1 MREYPKIETIFS
13 RDTEG
18 TKKLIFGTYRDET
31 VKYLRFN
38 NWQFTEKIDGTNISV
53 EWDGHAVSFHGRT
66 ERAQIPKHLLE
77 YLEKTFLTTEAEELF
92 EQTYGDKNVI
102 LYGEGYGAK
111 IQNGGNYRSDVS
123 FILFDVLIGDNWQ
136 EREWVEKTA
145 KMFGIDVVPVVF
157 IGSLEEGIDYVME
170 HHPSTIGTAMMEG
183 IVGRPMVEMRDRL
196 GKRIIVKIKWE
207 DFKEFAK
214 ILEEAKNDNKKIAEH

>member
-1 MREYPKIETIFS
+1 MREYPKIETIFN

-31 VKYLRFN
+31 IKYLRFN
-38 NWQFTEKIDGTNISV
+38 DWQFTEKIDGTNISV

-66 ERAQIPKHLLE
+66 EKAQIPKHLLE
-77 YLEKTFLTTEAEELF
+77 YLERTFLTTEAEELF

-145 KMFGIDVVPVVF
+145 KMFGIDVAPVVF
-157 IGSLEEGIDYVME
+157 VGTLEEGIDYVME

-196 GKRIIVKIKWE
+196 GKRIIVKIKRE

-214 ILEEAKNDNKKIAEH
+214 ILEEAKNAN

>member
-31 VKYLRFN
+31 IKYLRLN
-38 NWQFTEKIDGTNISV
+38 DWQFTEKIDGTNISV

-157 IGSLEEGIDYVME
+157 VGSLEEGIDYVME

-214 ILEEAKNDNKKIAEH
+214 ILEEAKNANESTSIS

>member
-38 NWQFTEKIDGTNISV
+38 DWQFTEKIDGTNISV

-157 IGSLEEGIDYVME
+157 VGSLEEGIDYVME

-214 ILEEAKNDNKKIAEH
+214 ILEEAKNTNESTCVS